1 MYGRFKNSDNM
12 KQFWVNNVTPYL
24 MDDKGNYSS
33 ARLAFFVAIF
43 VAAGM
48 SVAAIH
54 LSYKETLD
62 WNYVFLT
69 LSVWAIATLQKNWSK
84 KMEALK

>member
-1 MYGRFKNSDNM
+1 MKNV
-12 KQFWVNNVTPYL
+12 WTTHIAPYL
-24 MDDKGNYSS
+24 KDDKGNYSS
-33 ARLAFFVAIF
+33 ARLAFFVAVF

-48 SVAAIH
+48 SIAAVH
-54 LSYKETLD
+54 LTYKKSLD

-84 KMEALK
+84 QMENLKQ